1 RVPPPRGLKEETMP
15 IEAAR
20 RWGAEALLGLVAGA
34 AFLGFLGSTELWGK
48 REQRASA
55 EALDTVDRGHGLVA
69 EIQGRPRLAKPPLP
83 RWITASLI
91 TLTGRRDE

>member
-1 RVPPPRGLKEETMP
+1 MP

-20 RWGAEALLGLVAGA
+20 RWGAEALLGLVAGV

-55 EALDTVDRGHGLVA
+55 EALDTVDRGHWLVA
-69 EIQGRPRLAKPPLP
+69 EIRGRPRLEKPPLP

-91 TLTGRRDE
+91 TLTGRRDEAIVRLTNALAAL

>member
-1 RVPPPRGLKEETMP
+1 MP

-20 RWGAEALLGLVAGA
+20 RWGAEALLAMVAGA

-55 EALDTVDRGHGLVA
+55 EAIDTVDHNHWLVA
-69 EIQGRPRLAKPPLP
+69 QIQGRPRLEKPPLP
-83 RWITASLI
+83 RWSIAALMKPQMPS
-91 TLTGRRDE
+91 GM